1 MAGGRGSSRWNLFR
15 GAGGAAGGAGS
26 AAWEKRVV
34 RTRMNKNLQHN
45 GHG

>member
-15 GAGGAAGGAGS
+15 GAGGAAWGAGS
-26 AAWEKRVV
+26 AAGEKRLV
-34 RTRMNKNLQHN
+34 RTGRNKNLQHN